1 VSPALGS
8 YPVPEDYA
16 ALLPAFLVAVVPLL
30 LLFVDLF
37 FRGQGALRRSVAVA
51 IAIAGLVAAG
61 VILAEQYPHD
71 YAAFGGAFV
80 QGGFSIVFSEIVII
94 ATIAT
99 LMLSIGV
106 GRDDQ
111 VAGTTSL
118 LLWSASGAMLMAGA
132 ANLMAV
138 FLGLELLS
146 LALYC
151 LCAMSPRRTA
161 RESALK
167 YLILSS
173 MASGFLL
180 YGSALMFGA
189 TGSVAFVALA
199 NAATTPLLALGA
211 GLFLVGVAFKLSLV
225 PFHAWTPDVYEGAPL
240 PVTAFM
246 SIVTKAG
253 TLAVLARF
261 GYAALPAGHAT
272 AILAPL
278 WVLAALSML
287 VGNLAALSQTDM
299 KRLLAYS
306 GIAQVGYI
314 VTAFAG
320 QTAQG
325 LRYAILYL
333 AGYLFMNLG
342 AFAVVALMARDGD
355 AVVGLPRFAG
365 LAYRRPWL
373 AAAMTFFLIGLA
385 GLPPTIGFTGKIL
398 ILSTAVS
405 AGYAWLAGILIA
417 GTAISAY
424 VYFKIVR
431 VMFAQ
436 VDPAHVR
443 DERSRNALP
452 WVAVAVCAVATF
464 ALGIVPLTPSNV
476 LPLVK

>member
-1 VSPALGS
+1 MPAAS
-8 YPVPEDYA
+8 YPSSADYG
-16 ALLPAFLVAVVPLL
+16 ALLPAFVVALAPLL
-30 LLFVDLF
+30 ILFVDLF
-37 FRGQGALRRSVAVA
+37 YRERGPWRRAVAVG
-51 IAIAGLVAAG
+51 IAIGWLFVAG
-61 VILAEQYPHD
+61 VLLASQYPHD

-80 QGGFSIVFSEIVII
+80 QGGFSIVFSEIILL
-94 ATIAT
+94 ATVVT
-99 LMLSIGV
+99 LLLTLGV

-118 LLWSASGAMLMAGA
+118 ALWSATGAMLMAGA
-132 ANLMAV
+132 SNLMIV

-151 LCAMSPRRTA
+151 LCAMSPRKTA

-180 YGSALMFGA
+180 YGSALLFGA
-189 TGSVAFVALA
+189 TGSVQFAALA
-199 NAATTPLLALGA
+199 TAAVTPLLALGA

-225 PFHAWTPDVYEGAPL
+225 PFHEWTPDVYEGAPL

-246 SIVTKAG
+246 SVATKAG

-261 GYAALPAGHAT
+261 AYAALPSDHRF
-272 AILAPL
+272 AILVPI

-287 VGNLAALSQTDM
+287 IGNLGALAQTDM

-314 VTAFAG
+314 VAALAGTTAL
-320 QTAQG
+320 G
-325 LRYAILYL
+325 LRYALLYL
-333 AGYLFMNLG
+333 AGYTFMNLG
-342 AFAVVALMARDGD
+342 AFAVVALMSREGD

-398 ILSTAVS
+398 ILAATVG
-405 AGYAWLAGILIA
+405 AGYAWLGGVLIV

-431 VMFAQ
+431 VMFVHA
-436 VDPAHVR
+436 DPKHVR

-452 WVAVAVCAVATF
+452 WVAVAVCAAATF
-464 ALGIVPLTPSNV
+464 LLGIAPLTPSNV

>member
-1 VSPALGS
+1 
-8 YPVPEDYA
+8 
-16 ALLPAFLVAVVPLL
+16 
-30 LLFVDLF
+30 
-37 FRGQGALRRSVAVA
+37 
-51 IAIAGLVAAG
+51 
-61 VILAEQYPHD
+61 
-71 YAAFGGAFV
+71 
-80 QGGFSIVFSEIVII
+80 
-94 ATIAT
+94 
-99 LMLSIGV
+99 
-106 GRDDQ
+106 
-111 VAGTTSL
+111 
-118 LLWSASGAMLMAGA
+118 
-132 ANLMAV
+132 
-138 FLGLELLS
+138 
-146 LALYC
+146 
-151 LCAMSPRRTA
+151 
-161 RESALK
+161 
-167 YLILSS
+167 

-180 YGSALMFGA
+180 YGSALLFGA
-189 TGSVAFVALA
+189 TGSVAFAVLA
-199 NAATTPLLALGA
+199 TAPVTPVLAVGA
-211 GLFLVGVAFKLSLV
+211 GLFLVGLAFKLSLV

-246 SIVTKAG
+246 SVVTKAG

-261 GYAALPAGHAT
+261 AYAALPSDHAA

-287 VGNLAALSQTDM
+287 VGNLGALAQTDM

-320 QTAQG
+320 TTAFG

-333 AGYLFMNLG
+333 AGYTAMNLG
-342 AFAVVALMARDGD
+342 AFAVVALMSRDGD

-398 ILSTAVS
+398 ILAATVG
-405 AGYAWLAGILIA
+405 AGYAWLAGILIL

-431 VMFAQ
+431 VMFAR
-436 VDPAHVR
+436 VDTAHVR
-443 DERSRNALP
+443 DERSPNRLP
-452 WVAVAVCAVATF
+452 WVAIVICAVATF
-464 ALGIVPLTPSNV
+464 VLGLIPYTPSNV